1 VMAIIGGTPYAH
13 SVNWVHAGL
22 WGLAGGFIVEGLELY
37 VAVRQKGKWPW
48 KVDGESERD
57 QAGPLAYAIA
67 ETIRMVIGGIL
78 AGASAASGQVT
89 GPLAAVAIGVAAP
102 VMVGHLTA
110 LLPIPAPA
118 AGDPAP
124 GAPGCTCLSPAA
136 VDGKAHGDVLPGS
149 RSPAVPR
156 AAEHREG

>member
-1 VMAIIGGTPYAH
+1 MAIIGGTPYAH
-13 SVNWVHAGL
+13 GVNWVHAGL

-48 KVDGESERD
+48 RVDGESEND
-57 QAGPLAYAIA
+57 QAGPLAYVIA

-110 LLPIPAPA
+110 LLPIPALAAADPA
-118 AGDPAP
+118 AGSP
-124 GAPGCTCLSPAA
+124 TCACQSPAA
-136 VDGKAHGDVLPGS
+136 VDGKAHGGVLSGS
-149 RSPAVPR
+149 RPTVVPR
-156 AAEHREG
+156 AAEHGEG